1 MKQLQRGVV
10 KDAPRGPVRV
20 ELRLHQLPADV
31 GSDPLAT
38 SISSMNIRL
47 MTYNIR
53 QCTAGGSR
61 GEVDRVAEVIAT
73 TGADVVALQEVGV
86 RSALAGGVDQPGSLA
101 ERLAMTRHFQ
111 ASMPL
116 STGGEYGNAVLSRLP
131 FRVMA
136 SGLLPRLPDRSRRE
150 PRGASWL
157 EVELGGVGLHLFV
170 THLGLARRERLA
182 QLDALFGS
190 GWLAH
195 PRRDGHAVLCGDLN
209 FVPGSRE
216 HRLVSARLRDAL
228 QLEPPVKGHRATFP
242 ALRPLV
248 RLDHAFV
255 TEGVIVRR
263 TEILRRPGLQ
273 RVSDHLPVLID
284 LEVPALPAVTAEVV
298 A

>member
-1 MKQLQRGVV
+1 
-10 KDAPRGPVRV
+10 
-20 ELRLHQLPADV
+20 
-31 GSDPLAT
+31 
-38 SISSMNIRL
+38 MNIRL

-195 PRRDGHAVLCGDLN
+195 PRRGGHAVLCGDLN

-284 LEVPALPAVTAEVV
+284 LEVPELPPVAAEVV

>member
-1 MKQLQRGVV
+1 MRLRR
-10 KDAPRGPVRV
+10 APRV
-20 ELRLHQLPADV
+20 ELSLHEPLPMSAP
-31 GSDPLAT
+31 SPF
-38 SISSMNIRL
+38 SSPPPPMHIRL

-53 QCTAGGSR
+53 QCTTGGSR
-61 GEVDRVAEVIAT
+61 GEVDRVAEVIAS

-116 STGGEYGNAVLSRLP
+116 SAGGEYGNAVLSRLP

-136 SGLLPRLPDRSRRE
+136 SGLLPRLPERPRRE

-182 QLDALFGS
+182 QLDALFGN
-190 GWLAH
+190 GWLSH

-228 QLEPPVKGHRATFP
+228 HLQPPVKGHRATFP

-263 TEILRRPGLQ
+263 TEIVRRPGLQ
-273 RVSDHLPVLID
+273 RVSDHLPVIID
-284 LEVPALPAVTAEVV
+284 LEVPALPTVAAEGV

>member
-1 MKQLQRGVV
+1 MH
-10 KDAPRGPVRV
+10 DPAPPPRPF
-20 ELRLHQLPADV
+20 
-31 GSDPLAT
+31 
-38 SISSMNIRL
+38 RL

-61 GEVDRVAEVIAT
+61 GQVDRVAEVI
-73 TGADVVALQEVGV
+73 GEVGPDVVALQEVGV
-86 RSALAGGVDQPGSLA
+86 RSALGGGVDQPGSLA
-101 ERLAMTRHFQ
+101 ERLGMTVHFQ
-111 ASMPL
+111 SSMPI
-116 STGGEYGNAVLSRLP
+116 SGGGEFGNAVLSRLP
-131 FRVMA
+131 FRVLG
-136 SGLLPRLPDRSRRE
+136 SGLLPRLPDRPRRE

-157 EVELGGVGLHLFV
+157 ELELGGVGLHLFV
-170 THLGLARRERLA
+170 THLGLARRERLV

-190 GWLAH
+190 FWLAH

-216 HRLVSARLRDAL
+216 HRVVAARLRDAL

-255 TEGVIVRR
+255 SEGLAVRR
-263 TEILRRPGLQ
+263 TEIVRRPGLA
-273 RVSDHLPVLID
+273 RVSDHLPVLVD
-284 LEVPALPAVTAEVV
+284 LEVPVLAPPAARV

>member
-1 MKQLQRGVV
+1 M
-10 KDAPRGPVRV
+10 
-20 ELRLHQLPADV
+20 ELRLHQPPPMSAPAPSLPPAPPS
-31 GSDPLAT
+31 GHL
-38 SISSMNIRL
+38 RL

-101 ERLAMTRHFQ
+101 ERLGMTRHFQ
-111 ASMPL
+111 FSMPL
-116 STGGEYGNAVLSRLP
+116 SAGGEFGNAVLSRHP

-136 SGLLPRLPDRSRRE
+136 SGLLPRLPDQPRRE

-157 EVELGGVGLHLFV
+157 DVDLGGSVLHLFV

-190 GWLAH
+190 GWLAD
-195 PRRDGHAVLCGDLN
+195 PRRGGHAVLCGDLN

-242 ALRPLV
+242 SLRPLV

-263 TEILRRPGLQ
+263 TEIVRRPGLQ

-284 LEVPALPAVTAEVV
+284 LEVPALPAVAAAGV